1 MKGKFYQ
8 SSFTREYQ
16 NFHLSKRDEPK
27 LPGYQSAKGARFSP
41 GVLWAPVK
49 NIERQNYQVLI
60 QGTASF
66 CTQRSVHG
74 QATEEI
80 QEGCLPDGG
89 QQAYLLK

>member
-1 MKGKFYQ
+1 MKDMFYQ

-27 LPGYQSAKGARFSP
+27 LTGYQSAKGARFSP

-49 NIERQNYQVLI
+49 NIERQNYQVLV
-60 QGTASF
+60 QRETASL

-74 QATEEI
+74 EAIER
-80 QEGCLPDGG
+80 
-89 QQAYLLK
+89 K